1 MSEQQ
6 NNYFDSIEN
15 FSQSSLESHQ
25 NLHIYQFEHC
35 LFGGT
40 EELLSAS
47 LEKCLNL
54 ETLNIDF
61 YENWLGDIGAEHLGR
76 AIGNCLKLQNLELS
90 IIRNKISQQGA
101 IGLFQNLGKL
111 KELQKFFLNLSDNL
125 FQNDGLLGL
134 GTLLGQCP
142 KLQVLHIN
150 LRQNLINDVGV
161 SSLCQVLESCSNLK
175 SIEINLSYNDC
186 ESLGIRNLS
195 FTISNLSQLY
205 NLRLVIS
212 FNSVG
217 NDGLLSI
224 CNALIKLTNLST
236 FFLHLS
242 GLKSITNVQVLSLLN
257 IYCSNRGFAFKA
269 LLILRLSLLEIR
281 RNLPRTEEYPSI
293 CSLQNLLSDEM
304 LILIKIYQQFFL
316 KSSSESETI
325 QDISQEFKN
334 DIVLPSFQTK
344 KFGSCESNLLSNRL
358 NNQQS
363 SLEKQQNKQ
372 LIDLESNNAFLA
384 QKKQEND
391 NNKMNLQNLKKSKIQ
406 FNQTLRNEKSERLDQ
421 RKCPSLHKKENYTI
435 NIKIDDNEIQS
446 QKSQILGQAISQ
458 KLKWLQSASIK
469 QTIQNAIFKCNEN
482 CKDLDVQSQ
491 TFLDSY
497 QKTKGKLSYYEKQFF
512 IQESQALQDVYV
524 KKFFKKYD
532 QDKKGNQIDNR
543 IISSIFNNAK

>member
-1 MSEQQ
+1 M
-6 NNYFDSIEN
+6 N
-15 FSQSSLESHQ
+15 FLK
-25 NLHIYQFEHC
+25 YD
-35 LFGGT
+35 LFGSEFQFKMGSYEYKRGT
-40 EELLSAS
+40 SFGLLLSMACVA
-47 LEKCLNL
+47 K
-54 ETLNIDF
+54 
-61 YENWLGDIGAEHLGR
+61 YDI
-76 AIGNCLKLQNLELS
+76 S
-90 IIRNKISQQGA
+90 
-101 IGLFQNLGKL
+101 L
-111 KELQKFFLNLSDNL
+111 KE
-125 FQNDGLLGL
+125 
-134 GTLLGQCP
+134 
-142 KLQVLHIN
+142 
-150 LRQNLINDVGV
+150 
-161 SSLCQVLESCSNLK
+161 
-175 SIEINLSYNDC
+175 
-186 ESLGIRNLS
+186 
-195 FTISNLSQLY
+195 
-205 NLRLVIS
+205 
-212 FNSVG
+212 
-217 NDGLLSI
+217 
-224 CNALIKLTNLST
+224 
-236 FFLHLS
+236 
-242 GLKSITNVQVLSLLN
+242 
-257 IYCSNRGFAFKA
+257 
-269 LLILRLSLLEIR
+269 
-281 RNLPRTEEYPSI
+281 
-293 CSLQNLLSDEM
+293 
-304 LILIKIYQQFFL
+304 
-316 KSSSESETI
+316 SSSESETI

-469 QTIQNAIFKCNEN
+469 QTIQNAIFKCKFLSWLKCFQQKGEVQKIISKVKQHTDKSLSIYEMYKDIIQLKKAIAILLDKNQLATLQFVGISEN